1 MMATPCLSALTVFPS
16 AAPYR
21 IDQVMV
27 APQAMALLFVA
38 QGAVAGAISWAGAT
52 HRSRL
57 WNGLAATLLALVAV
71 FFTLASWGNSDTT
84 KLSHFM
90 AQRPNPIA
98 LEPLWTLI
106 TPLVLH
112 LPYRMSLVHGLVA
125 AGYAAAPL
133 LLSRSWGVPAWG
145 GWWALVITGSP
156 LLRGFLQNAHSRQA
170 LAVLLLLPLFLH
182 VAQLVQINRRW
193 LAAGVVFSALTH
205 NTFVLNLPLSLSPL
219 LLHVPGLARVGG
231 SGTGGVRP
239 QAGWRVKLRRHG
251 PLLLAGVVVLILFL
265 ALGPMALRQ
274 LSSYSRDPY
283 FNTYPLRRIIGR
295 LQGAMAVGL
304 VLACLQR
311 RLTPLQLLRCPLT
324 QLLLGFGLVY
334 FGIQQSIAR
343 IWLPQVTSRLADG
356 VAFFLLILYLAWLHR
371 HRAHWCLLPVMYV
384 TFQYWLEGRILASG
398 ELRCGLNDEF
408 LCIPD
413 RWPWQVRY

>member
-1 MMATPCLSALTVFPS
+1 MAAACLSAVTVFPS

-21 IDQVMV
+21 IDQVMA

-38 QGAVAGAISWAGAT
+38 QGAVAGAMSWAGAT

-125 AGYAAAPL
+125 AGYAAAPI
-133 LLSRSWGVPAWG
+133 LLSRAWG
-145 GWWALVITGSP
+145 ATPWGAWWALVITCSP
-156 LLRGFLQNAHSRQA
+156 MLRGFLQNAHTRQA
-170 LAVLLLLPLFLH
+170 LAVLLLLPLLLRS
-182 VAQLVQINRRW
+182 ARLLSINRRW
-193 LAAGVVFSALTH
+193 LGASVVLSALSHNTFAFNLTISLSPWLQRLPALLRASPWRGGRWRWRHQWPLLVAAAGVL
-205 NTFVLNLPLSLSPL
+205 VLF
-219 LLHVPGLARVGG
+219 
-231 SGTGGVRP
+231 
-239 QAGWRVKLRRHG
+239 
-251 PLLLAGVVVLILFL
+251 LLLAPIALDRLI
-265 ALGPMALRQ
+265 
-274 LSSYSRDPY
+274 SYTQEPY
-283 FNTYPLRRIIGR
+283 FNRYPLRRIIGR
-295 LQGAMAVGL
+295 LQGALALGL

-324 QLLLGFGLVY
+324 QLLLGFGLLY
-334 FGIQQSIAR
+334 LGIQQSIAR

-384 TFQYWLEGRILASG
+384 TFQYWLEGRILMSG
-398 ELRCGLNDEF
+398 ALGCGSNDEF

>member
-1 MMATPCLSALTVFPS
+1 MMMAAPCLSALTAFPS

-21 IDQVMV
+21 IDQVMA

-38 QGAVAGAISWAGAT
+38 QGAVAGAMSWAGST
-52 HRSRL
+52 QRTRL

-106 TPLVLH
+106 TPLVVH

-125 AGYAAAPL
+125 AGYAAAPML
-133 LLSRSWGVPAWG
+133 LARAWGAAAWG
-145 GWWALVITGSP
+145 GWWALVISCSP
-156 LLRGFLQNAHSRQA
+156 MLRGFLQNAHSRQA
-170 LAVLLLLPLFLH
+170 LAVLLLLPLLLGS
-182 VAQLVQINRRW
+182 ARLLSINRLW
-193 LAAGVVFSALTH
+193 LGASVLLSALSH
-205 NTFVLNLPLSLSPL
+205 NTFAFNLTISLSPWL
-219 LLHVPGLARVGG
+219 QRLPEILHAGPWKRGIR
-231 SGTGGVRP
+231 
-239 QAGWRVKLRRHG
+239 GWRNQW
-251 PLLLAGVVVLILFL
+251 PLLLMAAGMLVVLLLLTPI
-265 ALGPMALRQ
+265 ALERLINYTQ
-274 LSSYSRDPY
+274 DPY
-283 FNTYPLRRIIGR
+283 FNRYPLRRIIGR
-295 LQGAMAVGL
+295 LQGALALGL

-311 RLTPLQLLRCPLT
+311 RLTPVQLLRCPLT
-324 QLLLGFGLVY
+324 QLLLGFGLLY
-334 FGIQQSIAR
+334 LGIQQSIGR
-343 IWLPQVTSRLADG
+343 IWLPQITSRLADG

-384 TFQYWLEGRILASG
+384 TFQYWLEGRILSSG
-398 ELRCGLNDEF
+398 ELGCGSNDEF